1 MPMTRRTTSPFVA
14 ATLLVAVMVARGLH
28 AQSAGPK
35 EIAAKLTGS
44 WKLNAELTPTSAKP
58 GRGGF
63 ADGTGRAF
71 AAMVSPQQRGG
82 RGGGGREGGDA
93 RGEASAPLP
102 ATEVAAQTALSIL
115 HEVPIELHIE
125 ASADA
130 ITFRD
135 PRGEWRFTIDG
146 KSSTMEVP
154 GATLR
159 SKSRWDHDQ
168 LRQEFSTAQRGLVKT
183 WSIDSNDRLVLVEK
197 IESMTFRSQSKAVFD
212 RQP

>member
-1 MPMTRRTTSPFVA
+1 MTRSANGRLA
-14 ATLLVAVMVARGLH
+14 ATLLTTLVAPGLA
-28 AQSAGPK
+28 AQNAGPK
-35 EIAAKLTGS
+35 EVGAKLTGG
-44 WKLNAELTPTSAKP
+44 WKLNVELTPTSATP

-63 ADGTGRAF
+63 ADDIARPF
-71 AAMVSPQQRGG
+71 AALVSVQQRGG
-82 RGGGGREGGDA
+82 RGGGGGGTGRD
-93 RGEASAPLP
+93 EASARLP
-102 ATEVAAQTALSIL
+102 AAEVAAQAALSIL
-115 HEVPIELHIE
+115 HEVPLELHIE

-130 ITFRD
+130 IMFRV

-159 SKSRWDHDQ
+159 TRSRWDHGQ

-183 WSIDSNDRLVLVEK
+183 WSIDANDRLVLVEK
-197 IESMTFRSQSKAVFD
+197 IESLTFRSQSKAVFD